1 MIKFLILIILV
12 AVGAAYYM
20 GFFTADDSPRDMMEK
35 VTSATKEKMEEAKD
49 SAKDVVKGAVEESL
63 DKAKDAVK

>member
-12 AVGAAYYM
+12 AVGAAYYF
-20 GFFTADDSPRDMMEK
+20 GFFTADDSPKDMMDK

-49 SAKDVVKGAVEESL
+49 SAKDVVKDAVEESL

>member
-12 AVGAAYYM
+12 AIGAAYYM
-20 GFFTADDSPRDMMEK
+20 GFFTTDDSPKDMMEK

-49 SAKDVVKGAVEESL
+49 SAKDVVK
-63 DKAKDAVK
+63 DAVKEGLEEAQDAVK